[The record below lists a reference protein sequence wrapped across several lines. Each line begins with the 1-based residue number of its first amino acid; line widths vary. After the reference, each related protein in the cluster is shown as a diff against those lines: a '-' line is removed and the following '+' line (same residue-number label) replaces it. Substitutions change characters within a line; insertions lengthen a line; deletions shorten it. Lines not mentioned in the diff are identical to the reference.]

1 MSAKSNR
8 PQPHYIT
15 STLRILAGRF
25 KGRAFS
31 SPRLAQTHPMG
42 AREKLALFNML
53 QTDLPGATVLD
64 AYAGSGALGL
74 EALSRGATQVTFVEQ
89 SAAVMRI
96 LRQNLR
102 AVLPTSESHRTNLIQ
117 SSVSTYISRCRS
129 GGLPAGSHLATAIDP
144 PLPNFDL
151 ILADPPYDDF
161 NPDEITQLAT
171 LLSPRG
177 ILVLSFPS
185 TLEPPILPGLALV
198 KSHCYA
204 GAGLAIY
211 RMC

>member
-1 MSAKSNR
+1 MSARSNH

-25 KGRAFS
+25 KGRTFS
-31 SPRLAQTHPMG
+31 SPRLARTHPMG

-89 SAAVMRI
+89 SAAAMRI

-102 AVLPTSESHRTNLIQ
+102 AVLPASESYRANLIQ
-117 SSVSTYISRCRS
+117 SSVSTYVFRCRS
-129 GGLPAGSHLATAIDP
+129 GRSPAGSYMAPIVDP

-151 ILADPPYDDF
+151 ILADPPYDGF
-161 NPDEITQLAT
+161 KSDEIAQLTT

-185 TLEPPILPGLALV
+185 TLEPPVLPGLALV

-211 RMC
+211 RRC